1 MSSVTFSEPNSS
13 PIQTRRAPTKNED
26 KEKNSQRRSLSGK
39 FRNLFRKNSSSPNRS
54 VNNEARLPPPV
65 PSRQRSASPE
75 PIRTSTEAP
84 HLRAPIVH
92 WPFGKKKTKLTAP
105 ASEKTKPKQSQKSK
119 KTSAPPME
127 ISSPI
132 YEQEHQTSIRG
143 QNFVPRTPELT
154 HGVVG
159 RTQSSSSYETTTKG
173 FRDYLIID
181 KTKLSEQVKC
191 FIFLRIIFQ
200 SFE

>member
-13 PIQTRRAPTKNED
+13 DIQTRRAPTKND
-26 KEKNSQRRSLSGK
+26 DKNSQRRSLSGK
-39 FRNLFRKNSSSPNRS
+39 FRSLFRKNSSSPNRS
-54 VNNEARLPPPV
+54 VNNEGRLPPPG

-75 PIRTSTEAP
+75 PIRSSTEAP

-92 WPFGKKKTKLTAP
+92 WPFGKKKTKLNAP

-143 QNFVPRTPELT
+143 QNFIPRTPELP
-154 HGVVG
+154 HAVG
-159 RTQSSSSYETTTKG
+159 RTQSSSSYETATKG
-173 FRDYLIID
+173 FRDYMIID
-181 KTKLSEQVKC
+181 KSKSSEQVKC
-191 FIFLRIIFQ
+191 FIFLRISIQ